1 MLFSPTLSSYIGE
14 FDISLFFFWG
24 GGGSIII
31 GNHNHAVFTTVRI
44 TFGFAFMF
52 IEYTLFVY

>member
-1 MLFSPTLSSYIGE
+1 MGE
-14 FDISLFFFWG
+14 FDISLFVFFWG
-24 GGGSIII
+24 GGGIII
-31 GNHNHAVFTTVRI
+31 GNHNHVVFTTVRI